1 MHSELDLINLKGGKR
16 MKRHIL
22 ALTVIAIF
30 LVFPFWVGA
39 IDNLAEADKIFDQG
53 GIENYKNSIDLYVKA
68 VEQQPDDYEA
78 SWKCARAYREY
89 ADKAKKKGIE
99 GWKDICAQYGKAGMQ
114 YAQKAIELKPQ
125 RPDGHYY
132 YGLNVGIYSD
142 GVSILTALSE
152 GLKGKTQKAFEKT
165 YEINKMYKEGG
176 PMLSLGR
183 FWAVLPWPL
192 RDRKKSLT
200 YYREYQASK
209 FFVTNTE
216 AQLFLAELL
225 IQMGGDEHKAEA
237 KGYLENGLK
246 SDDPY
251 FKDWATQLQANLK

>member
-1 MHSELDLINLKGGKR
+1 
-16 MKRHIL
+16 MKRYIWG
-22 ALTVIAIF
+22 AAITAIF
-30 LVFPFWVGA
+30 LVFPCWA
-39 IDNLAEADKIFDQG
+39 ATIDYLAEADKIFDQG
-53 GIENYKNSIDLYVKA
+53 GLENYKSSIDLYAKA

-78 SWKCARAYREY
+78 AWKYARAHREY
-89 ADKAKKKGIE
+89 ADKA
-99 GWKDICAQYGKAGMQ
+99 KAGMQ

-152 GLKGKTQKAFEKT
+152 GLKGKTQQSFEKT

-192 RDRKKSLT
+192 RDRKKSLA
-200 YYREYQASK
+200 YYREYQATK
-209 FFVTNTE
+209 YFANNTE

-225 IQMGGDEHKAEA
+225 IQIGGDENKDEA
-237 KGYLENGLK
+237 KGYLEKGLK

-251 FKDWATQLQANLK
+251 FKNWAEQLQAKLE

>member
-1 MHSELDLINLKGGKR
+1 MRKYIVGTAIVA
-16 MKRHIL
+16 IL
-22 ALTVIAIF
+22 L
-30 LVFPFWVGA
+30 LFPFWAAAAV
-39 IDNLAEADKIFDQG
+39 DWLAEADKIFDRG
-53 GIENYKNSIDLYVKA
+53 GLENYKKSIDLYVKA
-68 VEQQPDDYEA
+68 VAKDSGDYEA
-78 SWKCARAYREY
+78 AWKCARAHREY
-89 ADKAKKKGIE
+89 ADQAKKKGVE

-152 GLKGKTQKAFEKT
+152 GLKGKTQEAFEKT

-192 RDRKKSLT
+192 RDRKKSIS
-200 YYREYQASK
+200 YYREYQDTN
-209 FFVTNTE
+209 FFATNTE
-216 AQLFLAELL
+216 AQLFVAELL
-225 IQMGGDEHKAEA
+225 IQMGGDQNKTEA
-237 KGYLENGLK
+237 KGYVQQGLN

-251 FKDWATQLQANLK
+251 FRDWAKQLQTKLK

>member
-1 MHSELDLINLKGGKR
+1 
-16 MKRHIL
+16 MKRYIL
-22 ALTVIAIF
+22 GTAITALF
-30 LVFPFWVGA
+30 LVFPFWVSA
-39 IDNLAEADKIFDQG
+39 VDYLAEADKIFDQEG
-53 GIENYKNSIDLYVKA
+53 LENYKKSIDLYVKA
-68 VEQQPDDYEA
+68 VEQQSDDYEA
-78 SWKCARAYREY
+78 AWKCARAHREY
-89 ADKAKKKGIE
+89 ADKAKKKGVE
-99 GWKDICAQYGKAGMQ
+99 GWKDICAQYGKTGMQ

-142 GVSILTALSE
+142 GVSIFTALKE
-152 GLKGKTQKAFEKT
+152 GLKDKTQQSFEKT

-192 RDRKKSLT
+192 RDREKSLA
-200 YYREYQASK
+200 YYREYQQTK
-209 FFVTNTE
+209 YFVDNTE

-225 IQMGGDEHKAEA
+225 IQMDGEKNEAEA
-237 KGYLENGLK
+237 SGYLEKGLK

-251 FKDWATQLQANLK
+251 FVDWAKQLQAKLK

>member
-1 MHSELDLINLKGGKR
+1 
-16 MKRHIL
+16 MKKYIMP
-22 ALTVIAIF
+22 AAIAFIM
-30 LVFPFWVGA
+30 LLFPIWVA
-39 IDNLAEADKIFDQG
+39 AVDYLAEADKIFDQG
-53 GIENYKNSIDLYVKA
+53 GLENYKKSIDLYVKA

-78 SWKCARAYREY
+78 AWKCARAHREY
-89 ADKAKKKGIE
+89 ADKAKKKGLE
-99 GWKDICAQYGKAGMQ
+99 GWKDICAQMGKAGMQ

-152 GLKGKTQKAFEKT
+152 GLKGKTQRSFEKT

-192 RDRKKSLT
+192 RDRKKSLA
-200 YYREYQASK
+200 YYREYQETK
-209 FFVTNTE
+209 FFATNTE

-225 IQMGGDEHKAEA
+225 IQMGGDQNKTEA
-237 KGYLENGLK
+237 RGYLEQGQK

-251 FKDWATQLQANLK
+251 FKDWAEKLQTKLK

>member
-1 MHSELDLINLKGGKR
+1 
-16 MKRHIL
+16 MKRYIMKRYIL
-22 ALTVIAIF
+22 AATITAIF
-30 LVFPFWVGA
+30 LIFPFAAGA
-39 IDNLAEADKIFDQG
+39 VDYLAEADKIFDQG
-53 GIENYKNSIDLYVKA
+53 GVENYKKSIELYVKA

-78 SWKCARAYREY
+78 NWKCARAYREY
-89 ADKAKKKGIE
+89 ADKAKKKGLE

-114 YAQKAIELKPQ
+114 YAKKAIELKPE

-152 GLKGKTQKAFEKT
+152 GLKDKTQQSFEKT
-165 YEINKMYKEGG
+165 YAINKMYKDGG

-192 RDRKKSLT
+192 RDRKKALA
-200 YYREYQASK
+200 YYREYQQTPYFA
-209 FFVTNTE
+209 TNTE
-216 AQLFLAELL
+216 AQVFLAELL
-225 IQMGGDEHKAEA
+225 IQIGGDQNKTEA
-237 KGYLENGLK
+237 KGYLEKALQ

-251 FKDWATQLQANLK
+251 FKDWAERLQADLKK

>member
-1 MHSELDLINLKGGKR
+1 
-16 MKRHIL
+16 MKKYMMRT
-22 ALTVIAIF
+22 ALVVIF
-30 LVFPFWVGA
+30 LVFPFYVSA
-39 IDNLAEADKIFDQG
+39 MDYLAEADKVFDQG
-53 GIENYKNSIDLYVKA
+53 GLENYKNSIDLYLKA

-78 SWKCARAYREY
+78 NWKSARAYREY
-89 ADKAKKKGIE
+89 ADKAKKKGVE
-99 GWKDICAQYGKAGMQ
+99 GWKDICAQHGKTGMQ
-114 YAQKAIELKPQ
+114 YAQKAIELKPA

-152 GLKGKTQKAFEKT
+152 GLKGKTQQSFEKT

-192 RDRKKSLT
+192 RDRKKSLA
-200 YYREYQASK
+200 YYREYQETK
-209 FFVTNTE
+209 FFATNTE
-216 AQLFLAELL
+216 ARLFLAELL
-225 IQMGGDEHKAEA
+225 IQIGGDENKAEA
-237 KGYLENGLK
+237 KNYLEKGLK

-251 FKDWATQLQANLK
+251 FKNWAEELQAKLK